1 MSLRIRRGTNSE
13 RLTKTFDQGELA
25 WTTDTEKLY
34 VGDGVTLGGKNVLQ
48 SSAGTGFVF
57 NSTTQALEFTVP
69 SLNLTTSLVPDF
81 VTTNHLTT
89 GSSGT
94 TFKVVSTAGIQPGM
108 LIVAS
113 SFLNGQTVTVVV
125 DSQTLTISAAPDVAV
140 VNNSAIT
147 FRSPNL
153 YFTNARAGQAVY
165 DAFGRGT
172 NSGVVFSYNAG
183 TNAISA
189 TVSTGNIL
197 PSQTGNSGK
206 YLTTDGIGGL
216 TWTNP
221 ISGNMLLPSE
231 AGQQGKYLKVDNS
244 SLPAWADIV
253 LDRLTV
259 NAYSTVLDSFGNLT
273 TPGDI
278 KIPAGKDIKR
288 DNGSGTYVSITG
300 GLGSV
305 SADTSPSL
313 GGNLSLATRSITGSG
328 SIGITGNI
336 INTGNAQFTGTI
348 QAAVGLGANLP
359 LNAFGITGTGNI
371 NFTGDITNT
380 GNIVN
385 TGNLTGTG
393 NITRTGNIDVTGT
406 IKSVTGLGGD
416 LSLNSFNIVGTGNIS
431 VAGNISATG
440 LGADLSLNTR
450 SITGTGNINIT
461 GNVTSTKITTPAVDG
476 GSTGVS
482 LTSNGTTPLTVT
494 GIGTLGATNGQ
505 VYFNINAAKGT
516 ITVPTTTAGGD
527 GLGGIGIQGY
537 NGTDYKTASLI
548 VASWDA
554 SAVLSDSWP
563 KSKVTLV
570 SGGGG
575 TTYREAI
582 FDNRGVFT
590 APVFKAANYA
600 TGSYPAN
607 PEKGWIIFDS
617 TANDFIG
624 YNGTAW
630 VAFTGP

>member
-34 VGDGVTLGGKNVLQ
+34 VGDGVTVGGKNILQ

-69 SLNLTTSLVPDF
+69 ALNLTTSLVPDS

-108 LIVAS
+108 LIIAS

-140 VNNSAIT
+140 ANNTAIT

-153 YFTNARAGQAVY
+153 YFTNSRAGQAVY

-172 NSGVVFSYNAG
+172 NSGIVFAYNAG

-206 YLTTDGIGGL
+206 YLTTDGLGGL

-231 AGQQGKYLKVDNS
+231 AGQQGKYLKVDNN
-244 SLPAWADIV
+244 SLPAWADIT

-300 GLGSV
+300 GLASV

-313 GGNLSLATRSITGSG
+313 GGNLSLATRSITGTG

-336 INTGNAQFTGTI
+336 VNTGNAEFTGTI
-348 QAAVGLGANLP
+348 KAQSLGGNLS
-359 LNAFGITGTGNI
+359 LGTYNINGSGNIIITGN
-371 NFTGDITNT
+371 ITNT
-380 GNIVN
+380 GNHSLA
-385 TGNLTGTG
+385 GDLTGTG
-393 NITRTGNIDVTGT
+393 DITRTGNINVSGSIASTSVGATT
-406 IKSVTGLGGD
+406 ITANTSVTAGQLL
-416 LSLNSFNIVGTGNIS
+416 LSGQTIS
-431 VAGNISATG
+431 TVT
-440 LGADLSLNTR
+440 NT
-450 SITGTGNINIT
+450 II
-461 GNVTSTKITTPAVDG
+461 
-476 GSTGVS
+476 
-482 LTSNGTTPLTVT
+482 LTSPNTQTVQVK
-494 GIGTLGATNGQ
+494 GITNGN
-505 VYFNINAAKGT
+505 YGSALASFSISGAKGT
-516 ITVPTTTAGGD
+516 LSSPTTTVAGEYVTQFTMEGYTAGGYKPI
-527 GLGGIGIQGY
+527 GSILGQWYPTANLADTNPAGAINFVVSAG
-537 NGTDYKTASLI
+537 GTSYKTAQFN
-548 VASWDA
+548 
-554 SAVLSDSWP
+554 
-563 KSKVTLV
+563 T
-570 SGGGG
+570 
-575 TTYREAI
+575 
-582 FDNRGVFT
+582 FGVFY
-590 APVFKAANYA
+590 APILQP
-600 TGSYPAN
+600 GSYAGSGAYPAA
-607 PEKGWIIFDS
+607 PSGQGGSIIFDS
-617 TANDFIG
+617 TTKKFMGWD
-624 YNGTAW
+624 GTTW
-630 VAFTGP
+630 NILG